1 MIQKVKEVYCF
12 KNIIK
17 TPDGTKLDATYDA
30 VASHTDSITGEL
42 YINSGSGTGFSRSKN
57 EVPFKDLSIYNTSPH
72 HKVRKIKF
80 WGSYGKS
87 GNEPRKMMCPAEME
101 EGHLQAILE
110 TQKGIVGILDHIF
123 LNELKFRKEQQLKD
137 LREVCEDKND
147 NVKTKKMKL

>member
-1 MIQKVKEVYCF
+1 MTQKVKEVYCL

-17 TPDGTKLDATYDA
+17 TPDGTKLDARNTA
-30 VASHTDSITGEL
+30 VVSHKDSITGEL
-42 YINSGSGTGFSRSKN
+42 YINYGRGLNVSRSKN

-72 HKVRKIKF
+72 QKIRKIKF

-101 EGHLQAILE
+101 EAHLQAILE

-123 LNELKFRKEQQLKD
+123 LNELKFRKEQELKE
-137 LREVCEDKND
+137 LRDVCEDKSD
-147 NVKTKKMKL
+147 SVKSKKMKL